1 MCKLQTNPLR
11 TQIRNAKY
19 ANLTNSN
26 AKPTTNKE
34 DPSSMKPTSEE
45 NNQTWSFTVVCFIKR
60 IGEWCKKDERAARGE
75 MFNRKW
81 WSPKG
86 PVTYAGGYV
95 SANIGEYL
103 YSSRSSPH
111 VCSSAGRIN
120 IDHPMRQ
127 TSEYISLFYFMN
139 LWSSLS
145 FDSIRISHR
154 FENMPG
160 LTECPRYSDNM
171 GWLLAVIGCIC
182 LS

>member
-1 MCKLQTNPLR
+1 MQNSDKCKYKADHQQGRSIINETHFQGKWSDVFIHSRKLHRENLGVMQNRRWKIGAGGDVLQ
-11 TQIRNAKY
+11 
-19 ANLTNSN
+19 
-26 AKPTTNKE
+26 
-34 DPSSMKPTSEE
+34 
-45 NNQTWSFTVVCFIKR
+45 
-60 IGEWCKKDERAARGE
+60 
-75 MFNRKW
+75 RKW